1 MKHLLLIAPP
11 QSYRVV
17 PYLEAARAR
26 GVHVTIASQGEYALV
41 NRLADGIR
49 VDFARPGEA
58 VAVLVKA
65 HALQPFDAVIGTDD
79 ISVELSSQVAAI
91 LGLPHNPPAAARYS
105 RRKDLAR
112 DCLQAAGVRTPSHR
126 LLEAGRGLAA
136 QLERLDYP
144 CVLKPV
150 GMSMSRG
157 VIRANDAAEAAQACA
172 RIEAILREAVHEE
185 ERQQILAEQ
194 YIDGI
199 EVAYEGLLH
208 ECTLRDLV
216 LFDKPEPLTGPFF
229 EETYYITPSR
239 LTAVMQRLVHDT
251 VAAACDAYGLV
262 TGPVHAELRI
272 DAQGQAWLIE
282 IAARTIGGECARLI
296 ELATGQSLEALVIAN
311 ALGESGQLP
320 QLQGA
325 AGVLML
331 PTPASGVLRRVE
343 GVLAAQQVTG
353 IRELVLSVREGYRL
367 VPLPEGSS
375 YLGFIFAT
383 ADEPLAVEA
392 ALRQAHAKLKIVIA
406 PVFDIH
412 DRRGE

>member
-17 PYLEAARAR
+17 PYLEAARAC

-58 VAVLVKA
+58 VEKLVRA
-65 HALQPFDAVIGTDD
+65 HAHQPFDAVIGTDD
-79 ISVELSSQVAAI
+79 LSVELASQVAAT

-112 DCLQAAGVRTPSHR
+112 DCLQAAGVRTPPHH

-157 VIRANDAAEAAQACA
+157 VIRANDAAEASQACV

-185 ERQQILAEQ
+185 ERQQMLAEQ

-208 ECTLRDLV
+208 EGTLRELV

-239 LTAVMQRLVHDT
+239 LTAAMQRLVHDT
-251 VAAACDAYGLV
+251 VAAACEAYGLS

-272 DAQGQAWLIE
+272 DAHGQAWLIE

-296 ELATGQSLEALVIAN
+296 ELATGESLEALVITN

-320 QLQGA
+320 QLPGA

-331 PTPASGVLRRVE
+331 PTPASGVL
-343 GVLAAQQVTG
+343 
-353 IRELVLSVREGYRL
+353 
-367 VPLPEGSS
+367 
-375 YLGFIFAT
+375 
-383 ADEPLAVEA
+383 
-392 ALRQAHAKLKIVIA
+392 
-406 PVFDIH
+406 
-412 DRRGE
+412 